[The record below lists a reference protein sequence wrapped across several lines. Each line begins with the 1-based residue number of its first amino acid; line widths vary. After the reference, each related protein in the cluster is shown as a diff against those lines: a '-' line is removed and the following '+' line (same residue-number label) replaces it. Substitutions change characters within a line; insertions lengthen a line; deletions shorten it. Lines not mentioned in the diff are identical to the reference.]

1 MDLISSTGPGAIW
14 AQSLDR
20 VIGDGASMPWH
31 IPEDLAHF
39 TRVTSGSPV
48 VMGRRT
54 WLSLPERFRPLPGR
68 TNIVLTSAD
77 PAGFPG
83 ARTTSS
89 LTDALRLAGE
99 GGWVMGGGRVYAD
112 ALPHLARVVVTEVD
126 VELAGTPG
134 PKVYAPELR
143 AEEWREVQA
152 EPAEGWLESAGGP
165 RYRFRELV
173 RA

>member
-83 ARTTSS
+83 A
-89 LTDALRLAGE
+89 
-99 GGWVMGGGRVYAD
+99 
-112 ALPHLARVVVTEVD
+112 
-126 VELAGTPG
+126 
-134 PKVYAPELR
+134 
-143 AEEWREVQA
+143 
-152 EPAEGWLESAGGP
+152 
-165 RYRFRELV
+165 
-173 RA
+173 